1 MIRMISWIGITSIGD
16 YEMKCNQGR
25 LCCDAIVDNNEKNG
39 FQKNISVK
47 YIGSVYFYYS
57 PEDLKS
63 NYVSKIKERGNFVIL
78 FTNNLKDIVKI
89 KLKLVNGGVEKK
101 RIIEYK
107 WYLLEP
113 GFYMP
118 INKIKSARVETLI
131 FGMSHA
137 QRSIDS
143 FALGKHTYNLASG
156 SMDLYYFLRLLQR
169 MHGTG
174 VLRRVRNVLFD
185 IPYYYFN
192 YDLSK
197 CKYTFRQRTKMYRQ
211 INDYHNFVEN
221 DDEQYW
227 ILNHDIL
234 ERIHKREFKEYIPV
248 KIRYLRSEY
257 KKSIVIRSANEGKKW
272 SEEELL
278 EIRNNISH
286 VWSIYYDDTIEEN
299 ISLWNQFK
307 QIIKTYPQIRMRV
320 IVMPFMKEFRIS
332 HMAEIEKM
340 KSVFY
345 NNIGSEVEVIDYFN
359 LLENNEFFVD
369 HCHMNDYGS
378 RMFMKRLL
386 WAMQE

>member
-47 YIGSVYFYYS
+47 YIGNVYFYYS

-63 NYVSKIKERGNFVIL
+63 NYVSEIKERGNFVIL

-137 QRSIDS
+137 QRSIDA

-169 MHGTG
+169 MHRTG

-211 INDYHNFVEN
+211 INAYHNFVEN

-227 ILNHDIL
+227 VLNHDIL

-257 KKSIVIRSANEGKKW
+257 KKSIAIRSANEGKKW
-272 SEEELL
+272 SDEELL
-278 EIRNNISH
+278 EVRNNISH

-369 HCHMNDYGS
+369 HCHMNDYGN